1 MPTVVSEYHGGVP
14 ETAAAQKIGSGKS
27 ETYFFSILKLF
38 FIYSAAGVASGSRPQ
53 TYFVAAEG
61 SETYF

>member
-1 MPTVVSEYHGGVP
+1 MSEYHGGVP
-14 ETAAAQKIGSGKS
+14 ETAVAQKKGSGKS
-27 ETYFFSILKLF
+27 ETYFFNILKLF
-38 FIYSAAGVASGSRPQ
+38 FTYSSAGVVSGSRPQ